1 MKVLCFGDSN
11 TYGFDPRSFF
21 GERYD
26 SKNRWT
32 DLLAHKTGWEIINAG
47 LCGRSVPHDISAARL
62 VQQYAP
68 VDILIIMLG
77 TNDLLQ
83 GLSAKDTAAK
93 MEAFLTPFPPQCNYI
108 ILTVPQM
115 NRGEWVQSEQL
126 INEAAVLASK
136 YQALA
141 QKLHIL
147 FADTRSLNLT
157 LTFDGVHF
165 TEADHHR
172 FADFLSQ
179 TLQNKKKL
187 S

>member
-32 DLLAHKTGWEIINAG
+32 DLLAYKTGWEIINAG

-83 GLSAKDTAAK
+83 GLSAKDTCRQNGS
-93 MEAFLTPFPPQCNYI
+93 LLN
-108 ILTVPQM
+108 
-115 NRGEWVQSEQL
+115 
-126 INEAAVLASK
+126 
-136 YQALA
+136 
-141 QKLHIL
+141 
-147 FADTRSLNLT
+147 ADSP
-157 LTFDGVHF
+157 
-165 TEADHHR
+165 
-172 FADFLSQ
+172 SM
-179 TLQNKKKL
+179 
-187 S
+187 